1 MESPHLTKRDAFSLI
16 LICQSYAIDS
26 IQGLVQVHVVSS

>member
-1 MESPHLTKRDAFSLI
+1 MESPHLTKRDAFS
-16 LICQSYAIDS
+16 CQSYAIDS